1 MITLGNTEITKAY
14 LGNTK
19 INKMYLG
26 EEIVFGGDSPT
37 PVFPYDAQV
46 EYLQS
51 NGSQWIDTGIYAD
64 NTTKTEIGFQLTSL
78 NASRGI
84 YGTFSSPKSYYIFT
98 SRSKT
103 WQVGFG
109 EYADLSAATLNYH
122 EFVFDS
128 FKVYIDGVLANT
140 YSSQTFTNTQ
150 TQTVFNMK
158 RSNGTIY
165 TGTPMKLFYL
175 RMYQNGV
182 LVRDMIPVRLESVGY
197 MYDKVS
203 GDLFGNSGTGAF
215 TYGND
220 VTT

>member
-1 MITLGNTEITKAY
+1 MFTR
-14 LGNTK
+14 
-19 INKMYLG
+19 
-26 EEIVFGGDSPT
+26 
-37 PVFPYDAQV
+37 PVEVEPVLPYDAQV

-51 NGSQWIDTGIYAD
+51 NGSQWLDTGVYAD

-78 NASRGI
+78 TASRGI
-84 YGTFSSPKSYYIFT
+84 FGTYTSPKSYYIYT
-98 SRSKT
+98 SASKT

-109 EYADLSAATLNYH
+109 DYTNLTAATLDYH

-150 TQTVFNMK
+150 TQAVFNMK
-158 RSNGTIY
+158 RSNGTVY
-165 TGTPMKLFYL
+165 TGIPMKLYYL
-175 RMYQNGV
+175 RIYKNGS
-182 LVRDMIPVRLESVGY
+182 LVRNMIPVRVENVGY

-203 GDLFGNSGTGAF
+203 GNLFGNSGSGSF